1 MSFSITLYTNNSDRN
16 VVSKSLTEL
25 RTITGT
31 LREETS
37 ILNPVIRFQGTI
49 PVHANYMY
57 IPEFDRYYFINDI
70 KSIRNNLYEISAHV
84 DVLMTYQDQIRN
96 CTGIVARQ
104 QNNWNLYI
112 DDGVFKT
119 YQNRIILV
127 KEFPTGFVRNDFV
140 LAVAGG

>member
-1 MSFSITLYTNNSDRN
+1 M
-16 VVSKSLTEL
+16 